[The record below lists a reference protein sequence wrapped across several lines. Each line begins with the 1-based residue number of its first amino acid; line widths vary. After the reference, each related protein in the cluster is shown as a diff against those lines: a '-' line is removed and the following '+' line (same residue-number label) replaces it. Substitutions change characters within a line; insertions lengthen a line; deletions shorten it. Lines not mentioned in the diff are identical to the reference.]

1 MFSDI
6 FSSRSRIRV
15 PTPEEALPGRDE
27 PAFALPE
34 RHTVLGN
41 PLAGPYPEGLETADF
56 GLGCFWGAE
65 RKFWQ
70 LPGVW
75 TTLVGYQGGHTPN
88 PTYEEVCSGLTGHT
102 EAVRVVFDPRT
113 VSYEQL
119 LKVFWESHDPTQGY
133 RQGNDVGTQYRS
145 AVYTHSAEQAA
156 AAEASRDA
164 YQQVLAESGYGEIT
178 TELAPAGPFHPAE
191 AYHQQYL
198 DKNPAGYC
206 GIGGTGVSCP
216 VGVAK
221 TDG

>member
-1 MFSDI
+1 M

-145 AVYTHSAEQAA
+145 AVYTHSAEQVA